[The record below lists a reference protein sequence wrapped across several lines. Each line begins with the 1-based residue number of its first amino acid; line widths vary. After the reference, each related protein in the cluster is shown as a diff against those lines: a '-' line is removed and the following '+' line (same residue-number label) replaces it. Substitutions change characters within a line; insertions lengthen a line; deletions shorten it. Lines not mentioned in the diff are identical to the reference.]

1 MNKASSKIEIV
12 FFKDNGESY
21 LKAYLLKL
29 LFGYTPFSTDRQDAS
44 FEDVSVNADHYAL
57 SDLKELINKK
67 FSNNPLNNEAQLKQV
82 IDQLDYVLLHE
93 SPKKYHVANQAL
105 QIVFSGQRSNL
116 SSLLNQSNFDAVQF
130 YSYYCSVKNEVS
142 QKLKES
148 MLKFYPHQNL
158 MLGKVNSR
166 HHIGEK
172 MIREFMKLYPHRDFL
187 LAFSDKTIST
197 QNGLIMT
204 SEPIELAKLP
214 KDRSLQSQFDEL
226 WQHYLKKVYVPVQS
240 MALAA

>member
-1 MNKASSKIEIV
+1 MNKVNSKIEIV

-29 LFGYTPFSTDRQDAS
+29 LFGYTPFSTDRQNAS

-57 SDLKELINKK
+57 SDLKELVNKK
-67 FSNNPLNNEAQLKQV
+67 FNNNPLDNDSQLRQV

-204 SEPIELAKLP
+204 SEPIEL